1 MNLMQSISFLLSVD
15 LKRDNNDKIICA
27 TWCAGEMCSWNHRH
41 WAQQA
46 AGEALTWD
54 LHSCHMGARTLWC
67 HWCRVMWNDTIS
79 KHRNNDIKTL
89 SVCICTSYTSI
100 SHEFLNL
107 VRSWRAKK
115 KKPSQKCLNVYEWA
129 PLRVC
134 MDMCVCV
141 VIYIKWCASTHRVF
155 YFNIWSSP
163 LVSTLSIFVGA

>member
-1 MNLMQSISFLLSVD
+1 MSVALKEPTFSIPTSIFYKQHCCHQWCTSPITKGFCSFFTRIRRLRNSTINEFDAINIFSVD

-67 HWCRVMWNDTIS
+67 HWCRVMWNGTIS

-89 SVCICTSYTSI
+89 SVCICTSYASI

-115 KKPSQKCLNVYEWA
+115 NPHKNV
-129 PLRVC
+129 
-134 MDMCVCV
+134 
-141 VIYIKWCASTHRVF
+141 
-155 YFNIWSSP
+155 
-163 LVSTLSIFVGA
+163 